1 MSKSQGWLFS
11 RVAVPGTKFPALPL
25 FPITNLGTIMDINL
39 KVLSEMLYLPAYL
52 VSWLSVLMNEDKN
65 PNFEQVSILISD
77 MILLLAFS
85 AVIHPYLKLVGILLL
100 LYSYLHVRVLMKQ
113 DRTVC

>member
-1 MSKSQGWLFS
+1 
-11 RVAVPGTKFPALPL
+11 
-25 FPITNLGTIMDINL
+25 MDINL

-100 LYSYLHVRVLMKQ
+100 LYS
-113 DRTVC
+113 